1 MIELCGVKHCLA
13 PHNLSICQSNRQNN
27 LFIMDDYRFNSETDP
42 TDEQLQQIMRE
53 AAQDA
58 AERYTAAHN
67 AYFAQ
72 ISQMMQA
79 L

>member
-1 MIELCGVKHCLA
+1 MFGSAQYIYFVSK
-13 PHNLSICQSNRQNN
+13 NRQNN